1 MVKATEVEIAL
12 LIITAILGILG
23 FAKLAAVTIIIL
35 VVLMFIHGFCNPERA
50 EKWSDWFWG
59 E

>member
-1 MVKATEVEIAL
+1 MLKATDTEIIL
-12 LIITAILGILG
+12 LFTTAILGILG
-23 FAKLAAVTIIIL
+23 FTKLAMATITIL
-35 VVLMFIHGFCNPERA
+35 VVLMFVHGFCNPERA